1 MSCPC
6 AYGPAAR
13 RECATGQAPRA
24 ALVALA
30 YLRGRLTRG
39 AQIGLPARLLSPTT
53 SSSLLAAGLLSAAIF
68 QGTALRLL
76 HSHGPAPAP
85 PKIYGP
91 RRDGKHLYGSG
102 GLP

>member
-1 MSCPC
+1 MRGQV
-6 AYGPAAR
+6 AWG
-13 RECATGQAPRA
+13 CAT
-24 ALVALA
+24 LTFVIVA
-30 YLRGRLTRG
+30 

>member
-1 MSCPC
+1 VSVPLVRRRAQPWSRWRIC
-6 AYGPAAR
+6 ADG
-13 RECATGQAPRA
+13 
-24 ALVALA
+24 
-30 YLRGRLTRG
+30 LTRG

-85 PKIYGP
+85 AVGPKTSTSTWE
-91 RRDGKHLYGSG
+91 KL
-102 GLP
+102 LMMAVVWA